1 MDRFGNIFSSQL
13 ASIRGFMRGLV
24 GLICVLFL
32 IDSDQVFSIYLRLP
46 WQETWSGVVIVGVAG
61 ALLIFSSRR
70 WPKKIRPHR
79 EFILERLGEIR
90 FATFAFVF
98 TGFAKVF
105 YELDRFLILFYTYP
119 GPWIMF
125 GFQAILLTQVAA
137 LQYPQLNLASRL
149 GTRGV
154 RLVWNLISRYRRRK

>member
-46 WQETWSGVVIVGVAG
+46 WQETWSGV
-61 ALLIFSSRR
+61 
-70 WPKKIRPHR
+70 
-79 EFILERLGEIR
+79 
-90 FATFAFVF
+90 AFVF

-125 GFQAILLTQVAA
+125 GFQTILLTQVAA